1 MVLKTS
7 TFWETM
13 KHPDTL
19 AYAFWLSV
27 SLLVLV
33 SLLKYFISKESE
45 RKDWGYFILEFP
57 IDVCLV
63 VITIIITGYMKNEN
77 MPLGIIFVILSL
89 IISIFCCIMRRFSL
103 KYSKVDQLGLSQSE
117 CFACISHELGHFLDQ
132 SDRSTTPQQTRE
144 INADKLAV
152 KLGLA
157 KSLQSALDKLINDNP
172 DNQELVKGMQDRISY
187 WISNQASSF

>member
-1 MVLKTS
+1 MQSIELPIFLGIEIFRLNNNLIKIFMVLKTS

-103 KYSKVDQLGLSQSE
+103 KYSYDEEYLKRCYACGMLDILTAAIWIFYVYSQI
-117 CFACISHELGHFLDQ
+117 C
-132 SDRSTTPQQTRE
+132 
-144 INADKLAV
+144 
-152 KLGLA
+152 
-157 KSLQSALDKLINDNP
+157 
-172 DNQELVKGMQDRISY
+172 
-187 WISNQASSF
+187 